1 MKNVLLPVL
10 LVFSLSLHAQYNV
23 NLPANHWVDS
33 VYNTL
38 TDTQKIA
45 QLMVVRLS
53 AFDAVTGKIS
63 FFDQQVE
70 ADIGRYNVGG
80 ICLFQGGPK
89 QQAAFINHFQEI
101 AQTPILF
108 RSEEHTSELQSL
120 RHLVC

>member
-1 MKNVLLPVL
+1 MKNVLLLVL

-38 TDTQKIA
+38 SDTQKIA

-53 AFDAVTGKIS
+53 AIDAVTGKIS

-70 ADIGRYNVGG
+70 SDIRRFNVGG

-89 QQAAFINHFQEI
+89 QQAVFINHFQEI
-101 AQTPILF
+101 AQTPVLF
-108 RSEEHTSELQSL
+108 
-120 RHLVC
+120 